1 MKSADTGPRQ
11 IKLTLVNTRSIYNK
25 YFILNDFF
33 TSQVLDFISVTE
45 TWLKAGE
52 LDSLADTPPVDCDFF
67 NKLRLVEILQSVF
80 TNVLNVELN
89 LPFIRSLLDI

>member
-1 MKSADTGPRQ
+1 M
-11 IKLTLVNTRSIYNK
+11 
-25 YFILNDFF
+25 
-33 TSQVLDFISVTE
+33 TE

-89 LPFIRSLLDI
+89 LPLIRSLLDI